1 MSSIININF
10 NNATITENQ
19 LWINV
24 KAANFVM
31 SESANFTFAG
41 AGFDPLPN
49 GILGIN
55 VYPDGI
61 AIVAQMG
68 SGFSAAISVGVAPV
82 TIPTIT
88 GSGYE
93 GSVDVTWWDN
103 SGQQTQP
110 LTAGEPLVLEGFAG

>member
-10 NNATITENQ
+10 NDATITETQ
-19 LWINV
+19 LSIEV
-24 KAANFVM
+24 EAANFVM
-31 SESANFTFAG
+31 SEAANFTFSG

-55 VYPDGI
+55 VYPGEI
-61 AIVAQMG
+61 AITAPMQ

-82 TIPTIT
+82 MIPVIT
-88 GSGYE
+88 AYGFE
-93 GSVDVTWWDN
+93 GSVEVTWWDN

-110 LTAGEPLVLEGFAG
+110 LTAGEPLVLEGFLG